1 MCAREKGHDVREKRD
16 ITNRTVAET
25 ARMICLANSDKH
37 NGRCTAGIRT
47 DRAVPESLHPVG
59 MTE

>member
-1 MCAREKGHDVREKRD
+1 MREKRD
-16 ITNRTVAET
+16 MTNRTVAET

-37 NGRCTAGIRT
+37 NGRCIAGIRT
-47 DRAVPESLHPVG
+47 DRVVPEWLRPVG